1 MSKKRIDPYLLIGP
15 LGIIFL
21 ILFYL
26 VFGADITFLF
36 TLVSGIVI
44 WFINWRTDWELNR
57 YKRESHK
64 EHITKFKKNQVEEQ
78 RRDKEQLEEMR
89 LRESWNKFREE
100 EKNNNKKNKRNKKKK

>member
-26 VFGADITFLF
+26 VFGEVTTFLF
-36 TLVSGIVI
+36 ALVAGIII
-44 WFINWRTDWELNR
+44 WFINWQTDWELNR
-57 YKRESHK
+57 YKREFDK
-64 EHITKFKKNQVEEQ
+64 ESINKFKKNQVEEQ

-100 EKNNNKKNKRNKKKK
+100 EKNNRNKNKRNKKQK

>member
-1 MSKKRIDPYLLIGP
+1 MSRKKFDLYLLIGP

-36 TLVSGIVI
+36 TLVSGILI
-44 WFINWRTDWELNR
+44 WFVNWKTDWELNR

-64 EHITKFKKNQVEEQ
+64 AHIIEFKRNQVEEQ
-78 RRDKEQLEEMR
+78 RRQKEEQEEMR

-100 EKNNNKKNKRNKKKK
+100 EKSNNKKNKGNKKKK

>member
-36 TLVSGIVI
+36 SLVSGIVI
-44 WFINWRTDWELNR
+44 WFINCRTDWELNR

-64 EHITKFKKNQVEEQ
+64 EDIIKFKKNQVEEQ
-78 RRDKEQLEEMR
+78 RRHKEEQEEMR
-89 LRESWNKFREE
+89 LREIWNKFREE
-100 EKNNNKKNKRNKKKK
+100 EKNNKSENKKRKKK

>member
-26 VFGADITFLF
+26 VFGLEITFFF
-36 TLVSGIVI
+36 TLASGIVI
-44 WFINWRTDWELNR
+44 WFIDWQTDWELNR
-57 YKRESHK
+57 YKREFDK
-64 EHITKFKKNQVEEQ
+64 ESINKFKKNQVEEQ

-100 EKNNNKKNKRNKKKK
+100 EKNNRNKNRKNKKKR

>member
-26 VFGADITFLF
+26 VFGLEIAFFF
-36 TLVSGIVI
+36 TLASGIVI
-44 WFINWRTDWELNR
+44 WFIDWQTDWELNR
-57 YKRESHK
+57 YKREFDK
-64 EHITKFKKNQVEEQ
+64 ESINKFKKNQVEEQ

-100 EKNNNKKNKRNKKKK
+100 EKNNRNKNRKNKKKR